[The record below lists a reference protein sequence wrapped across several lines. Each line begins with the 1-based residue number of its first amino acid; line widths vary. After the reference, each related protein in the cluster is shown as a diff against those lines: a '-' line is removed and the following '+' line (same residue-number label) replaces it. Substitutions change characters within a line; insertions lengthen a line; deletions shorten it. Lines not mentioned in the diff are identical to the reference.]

1 MSPLH
6 LQVLNERL
14 IPPIEALDDLS
25 PIPMSTA
32 DHRLIHLPPYCGGG
46 SCLLIL
52 EHSSR
57 I

>member
-32 DHRLIHLPPYCGGG
+32 DHRLIHLPPYCGG